1 MLANVFNIYVENSK
15 GAIVPESSALVDPI
29 LNGPYDIPA
38 QHFEMGP
45 KGPTGQTLPG
55 RRPSESFI
63 PIAAATKGADGSVQA
78 TLEFEGTLER
88 RETDRRRSHEGLR
101 SLERSFRVRAV

>member
-38 QHFEMGP
+38 QHFEMGQAAQGHL
-45 KGPTGQTLPG
+45 GPSDPG
-55 RRPSESFI
+55 HRRGHQGCRRI
-63 PIAAATKGADGSVQA
+63 GAGDA
-78 TLEFEGTLER
+78 
-88 RETDRRRSHEGLR
+88 
-101 SLERSFRVRAV
+101 